1 MIASSSAVLLS
12 PVCVGYTEVPVIFS
26 NRLSLIKLP
35 ILSFLKVLMAT
46 EGQNGTASR
55 EFGMRDAEHVAR
67 R

>member
-35 ILSFLKVLMAT
+35 ILSFFEISDGHRGPKWP
-46 EGQNGTASR
+46 NG
-55 EFGMRDAEHVAR
+55 VAR
-67 R
+67 IRNA

>member
-35 ILSFLKVLMAT
+35 ILSFF
-46 EGQNGTASR
+46 EISDG
-55 EFGMRDAEHVAR
+55 H
-67 R
+67 